1 MSLFVNFPFI
11 WQIPVLEISGLKA
24 MCLLHF
30 HRYCQVASQKIIAFA
45 LPTVMFESFHFLT
58 LSPALNII
66 SIICLCLFG
75 GWKLVF
81 CFYFLEVEHLNFFSF
96 ACYVTKLFLFPYQ
109 FVGAFYIVGILT
121 HCLSQYYKYFLPL
134 LPRYFIQSIVYLW
147 ICLWCLFWILFSWS
161 CHSGHWI
168 PFPLL
173 PAHVQGWGA

>member
-66 SIICLCLFG
+66 SIIYLCLFG
-75 GWKLVF
+75 GWKLVLC

-96 ACYVTKLFLFPYQ
+96 ACYVTKLFLLSICRRFLYSGDTNPLSITVLQ
-109 FVGAFYIVGILT
+109 MFSPTVAQILYPVY
-121 HCLSQYYKYFLPL
+121 CISLNLFMVSL
-134 LPRYFIQSIVYLW
+134 LDSF
-147 ICLWCLFWILFSWS
+147 
-161 CHSGHWI
+161 
-168 PFPLL
+168 
-173 PAHVQGWGA
+173 